1 MTVLRQPSVGRSAR
15 RPQGQRGFS
24 MIEALIAFAV
34 LSFGIMGVVTLLASS
49 KANQLE
55 TVQRTRAVTLAN
67 SLVERIRINP
77 SAVATYHTGLDAP
90 ITGAGGTAPAPDCK
104 SAPCTIQQLATY
116 DMWEWSEELRG
127 ATAVVTADGSAIG
140 GIFQPQACVVFA
152 ADAGRTATG
161 PLTVLITWRGISEI
175 RDAAAGGD
183 ECGDLATTAD
193 EPFRRQVAVQTYIV
207 DETEL

>member
-1 MTVLRQPSVGRSAR
+1 MTVLHRLSTKR
-15 RPQGQRGFS
+15 RPMRLVKRQQGFS

-67 SLVERIRINP
+67 ALVERIRINP
-77 SAVATYHTGLDAP
+77 AAVATYHTGLNAP
-90 ITGAGGTAPAPDCK
+90 VTGVSGTAPSPDCK
-104 SAPCTIQQLATY
+104 SAPCTPVQLATY

-127 ATAVVTADGSAIG
+127 ANATVTATGNAIG

-161 PLTVLITWRGISEI
+161 PLTVLITWRGVSEI
-175 RDAAAGGD
+175 TDATAGGD
-183 ECGDLATTAD
+183 ECGNLNAED
-193 EPFRRQVAVQTYIV
+193 EPYRRQVAVQTYLV
-207 DETEL
+207 DGTEL